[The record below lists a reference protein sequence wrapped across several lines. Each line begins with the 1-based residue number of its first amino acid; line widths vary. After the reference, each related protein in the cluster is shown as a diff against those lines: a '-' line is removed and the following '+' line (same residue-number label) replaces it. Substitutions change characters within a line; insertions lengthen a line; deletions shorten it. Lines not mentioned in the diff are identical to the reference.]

1 MSARDIAAR
10 HELVFLL
17 VSSFG
22 GEIQDQA
29 HSNGRCAAPSLVVM
43 LFAEINIMK
52 KRQLITA
59 AFAAIAL
66 SGSAVSA
73 KGYWGTDQ
81 SYGEKFAP
89 QRDVKGMTCWKL
101 ALITSHSIAH
111 LGDTQKRSNHSNGG

>member
-1 MSARDIAAR
+1 
-10 HELVFLL
+10 
-17 VSSFG
+17 
-22 GEIQDQA
+22 
-29 HSNGRCAAPSLVVM
+29 
-43 LFAEINIMK
+43 MK

-89 QRDVKGMTCWKL
+89 QCESFITAGLAYNKNQSLISGRSPNELCESLATTYQQNQNIKGWIGLVTGGPYG
-101 ALITSHSIAH
+101 AFIAPWWFEIV
-111 LGDTQKRSNHSNGG
+111 GQNDIA